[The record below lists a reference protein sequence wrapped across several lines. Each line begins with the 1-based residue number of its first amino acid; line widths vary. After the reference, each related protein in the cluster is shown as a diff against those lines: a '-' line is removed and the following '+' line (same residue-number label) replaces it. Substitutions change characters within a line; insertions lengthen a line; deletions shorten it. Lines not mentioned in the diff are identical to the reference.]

1 VDDLPLS
8 KSECSILPIAR
19 RLSDRGFRV
28 PALSLAALLS
38 DLTEGAAFALPPRS
52 HPFYVLVGAPVV
64 VLCAHKRGAGGISL
78 PSSGAHGRTGPGLSG
93 SGLLPLA
100 SAPPRFIGAHASPL
114 LRRAASRS
122 RSICSLNPPIGNPN
136 SACSSLVRSSFAP
149 RFLRFF
155 SFLRL
160 SSHSLLL

>member
-64 VLCAHKRGAGGISL
+64 VLCTHKRGAGGISL
-78 PSSGAHGRTGPGLSG
+78 PSSGRMAVPGQG
-93 SGLLPLA
+93 FR
-100 SAPPRFIGAHASPL
+100 APAFYR
-114 LRRAASRS
+114 
-122 RSICSLNPPIGNPN
+122 
-136 SACSSLVRSSFAP
+136 
-149 RFLRFF
+149 
-155 SFLRL
+155 
-160 SSHSLLL
+160 